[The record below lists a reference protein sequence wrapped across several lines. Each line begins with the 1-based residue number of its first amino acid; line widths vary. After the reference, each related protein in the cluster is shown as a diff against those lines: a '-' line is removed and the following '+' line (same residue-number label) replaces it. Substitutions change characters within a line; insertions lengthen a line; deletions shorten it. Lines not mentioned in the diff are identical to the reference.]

1 VLVTEL
7 LNNIGAKA
15 AGAEAVFSKTRMAIS
30 QATGGEQAPALSS
43 SLLEDIHLAAGAD
56 EKSGG

>member
-1 VLVTEL
+1 VTEL

-15 AGAEAVFSKTRMAIS
+15 AGAEAVFSKTRLAIS
-30 QATGGEQAPALSS
+30 QATGGEQVPSISS
-43 SLLEDIHLAAGAD
+43 SLLEDVHLAAGTD